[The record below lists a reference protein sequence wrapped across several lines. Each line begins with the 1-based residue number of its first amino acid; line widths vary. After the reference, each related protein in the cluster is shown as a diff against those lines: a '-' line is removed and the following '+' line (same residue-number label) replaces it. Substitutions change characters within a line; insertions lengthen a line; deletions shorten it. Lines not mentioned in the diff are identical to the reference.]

1 MKIQLLTLICA
12 AFGLSLPEIPN
23 LPDLVG
29 IVDNA
34 VHLNFTVQ
42 TVEEPQAFLPTIAE
56 IRAMTDQ
63 EKN

>member
-1 MKIQLLTLICA
+1 MA
-12 AFGLSLPEIPN
+12 N

-29 IVDNA
+29 MVDSA
-34 VHLNFTVQ
+34 VHRHFTVQ

>member
-1 MKIQLLTLICA
+1 MA
-12 AFGLSLPEIPN
+12 N

-29 IVDNA
+29 MVDSA
-34 VHLNFTVQ
+34 VHRHFTAQ